1 MNSYELHHGDCLDVM
16 RTMPDN
22 SVHSIV
28 CDPPYGLSSQPD
40 IAEVMRHWLAGDD
53 YKHTGGGFMGKTW
66 DSFVPGPVYWRECF
80 RVLKPGGHL
89 LAFAGSRTQD
99 LMGIAIRFAGFELR
113 DSLLYLFGSGFPKGH
128 DVAWDLHK
136 MACNSCGVMVE
147 HDHESFIPE
156 EKGCKEVREHRM
168 RFVRASYLQ
177 TPVYA
182 CAECGQVLQPFLS
195 EQESQKL
202 RASWSKSKALWPK
215 QPSVEGRCDMETAK
229 GELQRCEVCQMSH
242 GVLADG
248 SEGWLHNGAP
258 IGNGSIPWQVA
269 NEDGSRPS
277 YRPQSFKQLHNQP
290 NAFQIE
296 RRAQESRGFN
306 AALKPAYEPC
316 LMARKPLDGTLAHN
330 TLKYG
335 CGGINVDAS
344 RVGTNGEQLQSS
356 TTTVPKYGKHEDGR
370 GSNCLLPS
378 KTISKPSEQNPSG
391 RWPANVITDGSEAVV
406 GLFPVTTSG
415 TGAIRKTALGQFGLG
430 GDGKANVEY
439 GDSGSAARFFYTAK
453 CSKSDRNEGLDGF
466 EAKKGQVGNK
476 WTDQDYRR
484 GDTEPTV
491 ERKNHHPTLKPTAL
505 MLHLVKLVTPPNGT
519 VLDPFAGSGSCG
531 KAAMLMEAGCHYIG
545 IEREAEYVEIAKAR
559 LKHAQENADELRAK
573 YDPNWKP
580 IDAQRDMFQEGLI

>member
-1 MNSYELHHGDCLDVM
+1 MNSCELHHGDCLDVM

-113 DSLLYLFGSGFPKGH
+113 DSLMWIFGSGFPKSLAVDKAIDKMDAAEAQQSRRYRFTTWVRSTGVTSAQIDGATGTNMGGH
-128 DVAWDLHK
+128 YTTAASQPAI
-136 MACNSCGVMVE
+136 MT
-147 HDHESFIPE
+147 
-156 EKGCKEVREHRM
+156 REH
-168 RFVRASYLQ
+168 LE
-177 TPVYA
+177 A
-182 CAECGQVLQPFLS
+182 CRHLLGDVPEWVEREADI
-195 EQESQKL
+195 
-202 RASWSKSKALWPK
+202 R
-215 QPSVEGRCDMETAK
+215 SVESKNFAEREVVGLQKNAMSGWNMDGTTKFADRDITAPATEAAK
-229 GELQRCEVCQMSH
+229 EW
-242 GVLADG
+242 DG
-248 SEGWLHNGAP
+248 W
-258 IGNGSIPWQVA
+258 GS
-269 NEDGSRPS
+269 
-277 YRPQSFKQLHNQP
+277 
-290 NAFQIE
+290 
-296 RRAQESRGFN
+296 
-306 AALKPAYEPC
+306 ALKPAYEPC

-330 TLKYG
+330 TLKHG

-344 RVGTNGEQLQSS
+344 RVGANGEQLQSS

-391 RWPANVITDGSEAVV
+391 RWPANLITDGSEAVV

-415 TGAIRKTALGQFGLG
+415 AMNGTYKNTLMAGKPGQR
-430 GDGKANVEY
+430 DGKAIHLKQQA
-439 GDSGSAARFFYTAK
+439 STGSAARFFYTAK

-466 EAKKGQVGNK
+466 EAKRSGAMAGNLVDGQRLG
-476 WTDQDYRR
+476 
-484 GDTEPTV
+484 GDGKPISTPVNQNT
-491 ERKNHHPTLKPTAL
+491 HPTLKPTAL

-531 KAAMLMEAGCHYIG
+531 KAAMLMEAGCRYIG